1 MHDNEKKLVNE
12 MANIVGFNIYSLAKD
27 LFDIAGFSKEFVVK
41 SITKDGTVS
50 FGSSNMLH
58 WSVVRGWVVHSD
70 VCDYEFEEKV
80 REALSLKHKELIEEA
95 NA

>member
-1 MHDNEKKLVNE
+1 MHDNEKKLVRDLS
-12 MANIVGFNIYSLAKD
+12 NIVGFNIYSLAKD
-27 LFDIAGFSKEFVVK
+27 LFDIAGFSKEFVVS

-58 WSVVRGWVVHSD
+58 WSVMQGWVVHSD

-80 REALSLKHKELIEEA
+80 REALNFKHKELIEEA